1 MIKEA
6 WMIKLKVTVGIR
18 FFLLFA
24 FVVCILPADLK
35 ADEMWVEL
43 GPAATGF
50 TTIARYASMKAKAC
64 PAIRINGRSVKMPQ
78 RTPTG
83 KFKALVCEIALPTS
97 TRTASINGKNLPLP
111 AFTQKANPTI
121 VVIGDTGCRI
131 KQGGDDV
138 ALGAGKWNIQ
148 NCDNPADWPFQEVA
162 NNAALA
168 KPDLVIHVGDYLY
181 REKACLGV
189 NGCPG
194 GPSGDNL
201 ETWEA
206 DFFTP
211 GKNLLMAA
219 PWVFVRGNH
228 EDCGRA
234 GDGWFTLLD
243 PRGINACT
251 PYTEPYLV
259 RTNLGISLA
268 VLDSNPAM
276 DAPCEAGKTKCEKAF
291 DEQVALYTKA
301 FETIS
306 SWKLEHAWMI
316 THRPVW
322 SVKRNNGN
330 GLQVLN
336 AVEEAAWNKH
346 APAGIELLMAGHT
359 HVFEAIGFDLQ
370 TRRPMQLVVGN
381 SGTQLAPAM
390 TYDESAA
397 SVKGASISGFQK
409 IQDFGFTTLVPAANG
424 WTINARTRNGKVDIT
439 CDLQGGQATCQK
451 QQ

>member
-1 MIKEA
+1 MA
-6 WMIKLKVTVGIR
+6 ART
-18 FFLLFA
+18 FFIIA
-24 FVVCILPADLK
+24 FVACAISPSLR

-43 GPAATGF
+43 GPAPAGF
-50 TTIARYASMKAKAC
+50 TTIARFASMTAKSC
-64 PAIRINGRSVKMPQ
+64 PAIRINGRSVKMPL

-97 TRTASINGKNLPLP
+97 TRTASIHGKNLPLP
-111 AFTQKANPTI
+111 AFAQKKNPTI

-131 KQGGDDV
+131 KQGGEDV
-138 ALGAGKWNIQ
+138 AQGVGKWNIQ
-148 NCDNPADWPFQEVA
+148 NCDSPADWPFQEVA
-162 NNAALA
+162 NNAALT

-189 NGCPG
+189 TGCPG
-194 GPSGDNL
+194 GPAGDNL

-206 DFFTP
+206 DFFIP
-211 GKNLLMAA
+211 GRKLLMAA

-243 PRGINACT
+243 PRGMDACKA
-251 PYTEPYLV
+251 YTEPYLV

-268 VLDSNPAM
+268 VLDTNPAM
-276 DAPCEAGKTKCEKAF
+276 DAPCAANNAKCDKAF
-291 DEQVALYTKA
+291 DEQVETYTKA

-306 SWKLEHAWMI
+306 SWKLEHGWMV

-322 SVKRNNGN
+322 AVKSDKAT
-330 GLQVLN
+330 GLGVLN

-346 APAGIELLMAGHT
+346 APEGIDLLLAGHT
-359 HVFEAIGFDLQ
+359 HVFEAIGFDPQ
-370 TRRPMQLVVGN
+370 TRRPTQLVVGN
-381 SGTQLAPAM
+381 SGTQLAAKM
-390 TYDESAA
+390 NYDAA
-397 SVKGASISGFQK
+397 SASVVGASIKGFQN
-409 IQDFGFTTLVPAANG
+409 IQDFGFTTLVPAPNG
-424 WTINARTRNGKVDIT
+424 WLIKARTRNGKVDII